1 MVTSITLRF
10 PALAR
15 LCGGFSTL
23 SRNSF
28 HAICMQRARLLFL
41 TLRFFIASRKT
52 PDTSKCPLWLVAAF
66 PVSGPGNLP
75 TLDTRILHRMPVSSF
90 TVSGVLREG
99 DCHHERRM
107 RCVGEESLYLLRLA
121 GSALGAWL
129 DAGGGTN
136 CGSSVLNSLFVRLPG

>member
-41 TLRFFIASRKT
+41 ILRFFIASRKT

-66 PVSGPGNLP
+66 SVSGPGNLP

-90 TVSGVLREG
+90 LV
-99 DCHHERRM
+99 
-107 RCVGEESLYLLRLA
+107 
-121 GSALGAWL
+121 
-129 DAGGGTN
+129 
-136 CGSSVLNSLFVRLPG
+136 SSVLHEGRGRFSSPCRRGEISHTGVYLFSARCCAVACTATIYTERRLCGQ